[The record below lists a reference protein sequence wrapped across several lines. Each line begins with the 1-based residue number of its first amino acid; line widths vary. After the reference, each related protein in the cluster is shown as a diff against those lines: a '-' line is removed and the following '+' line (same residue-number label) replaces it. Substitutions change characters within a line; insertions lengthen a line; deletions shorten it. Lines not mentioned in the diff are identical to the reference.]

1 MRDGPIATVKAC
13 VAEHYG
19 VTVNALV
26 SARKERGV
34 TGPRHI
40 AMWLCREL
48 TPFSPAHIG
57 RQFGNR
63 DRKTVVNAWE
73 RAEVRMAADP
83 ILKTEVEALAD
94 AIAAPGGVPAVSGSP
109 VRDTAF
115 ALRNEAQA
123 LRESRPP
130 QYSCRQLAG
139 VSLGERRDARTG
151 ARAEGREG

>member
-26 SARKERGV
+26 SARKGRGV

-48 TPFSPAHIG
+48 TPFSPAQIG

-63 DRKTVVNAWE
+63 DRKTVVNAWG
-73 RAEVRMAADP
+73 RAEARMAADP

-109 VRDTAF
+109 ARDTAF

-123 LRESRPP
+123 LRERAA
-130 QYSCRQLAG
+130 RLNTLADNLLE
-139 VSLGERRDARTG
+139 SA
-151 ARAEGREG
+151 